1 MMCRVRLHALCETPR
16 LNLIAQT
23 HLTLHDVH
31 VLCAHRSACCAVYSM
46 YSVCDVLPSLPA
58 DKASEAVCV
67 AAIQAAFPDHL
78 ILGEEGG
85 VIGTGESDYL
95 W

>member
-1 MMCRVRLHALCETPR
+1 MCSALTALR
-16 LNLIAQT
+16 A
-23 HLTLHDVH
+23 
-31 VLCAHRSACCAVYSM
+31 VLCCVSCVTCFAAC
-46 YSVCDVLPSLPA
+46 LPPLPA